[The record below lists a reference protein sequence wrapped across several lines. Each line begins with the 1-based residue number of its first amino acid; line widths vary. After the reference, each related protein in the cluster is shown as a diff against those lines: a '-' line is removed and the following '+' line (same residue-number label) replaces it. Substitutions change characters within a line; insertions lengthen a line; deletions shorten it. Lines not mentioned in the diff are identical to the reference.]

1 MERFTELLHSVAQQT
16 AFDFGSTDMTD
27 GVRSTSYAARPDEV
41 LSSDQLREMFDRSN
55 WDDPRLQRA
64 MRARLIRPEELLS
77 QLEGHIRLLLV
88 DYINPD
94 NDLVGHAFPIV
105 KANGS
110 VRVGAQGDGLLRA
123 EWSSDVES
131 FVNAMIIG
139 AIILGPEKVASL
151 FSDWAGGKPVRYR
164 TSAMLNNGW
173 VRHPVA
179 LKEGVRIETLS
190 DSVDGLPA
198 YLPKH
203 SGLPAS
209 NCVGHT
215 MVSIDTTVSPALFRP
230 ARSQSEFTPHVTA
243 VAPVDIYAVCQAISL
258 ETDHCVDAGFYWHDY
273 QELAFFSFSSGE
285 VSFPI
290 GTSGLR
296 TRPFGSFSFSRS
308 HNTGS
313 VEFVLEDPPTL
324 HLSTVQL
331 TATLSVLSQQ
341 SNAVNAV
348 VSRWMKSKDAYQN
361 LADRFVDLRVAL
373 ETLYLTGYGPDRR
386 QEMRFRLALA
396 GAWHLGNNFEERRRI
411 FKTLRDAYDTASTAV
426 HGGELDT
433 TTKNRA
439 LLSDAQELCRQGILK
454 MLKEG
459 PLSELNDLVL
469 GADSTNNS
477 PEC

>member
-1 MERFTELLHSVAQQT
+1 MERLTELLYSVVQQT
-16 AFDFGSTDMTD
+16 AFDFGSTEMAD
-27 GVRSTSYAARPDEV
+27 GISSTSYAARPDEV
-41 LSSDQLREMFDRSN
+41 LSSDQLREMFDRN
-55 WDDPRLQRA
+55 NRDDPRLQRA
-64 MRARLIRPEELLS
+64 MRAHLIRPKELFS
-77 QLEGHIRLLLV
+77 QLEHHIRLLLV

-105 KANGS
+105 RANGS
-110 VRVGAQGDGLLRA
+110 DSVGVQGDGLLRA

-151 FSDWAGGKPVRYR
+151 LSDWADGKPVRYR
-164 TSAMLNNGW
+164 TSAMLNNGR
-173 VRHPVA
+173 VRQPVA
-179 LKEGVRIETLS
+179 LKEGIRIETLS

-209 NCVGHT
+209 SCVGHT
-215 MVSIDTTVSPALFRP
+215 MVSIDTAAAPALFRP
-230 ARSQSEFTPHVTA
+230 ARSQSELTPHVTA
-243 VAPVDIYAVCQAISL
+243 VAPVDIYTVCQAVSL

-296 TRPFGSFSFSRS
+296 TRPFGSFSFSRNP
-308 HNTGS
+308 NTGS
-313 VEFVLEDPPTL
+313 VEFVMEDTLTL
-324 HLSTVQL
+324 HLSRVQL
-331 TATLSVLSQQ
+331 SATLSALSQQ
-341 SNAVNAV
+341 SNEANTA
-348 VSRWMKSKDAYQN
+348 VSRWMKSKDVYQN

-396 GAWHLGNNFEERRRI
+396 GAWHLGNDFEERQRI
-411 FKTLRDAYDTASTAV
+411 FKTLRDAYDTASAAV
-426 HGGELDT
+426 HGGELNT
-433 TTKNRA
+433 TTKNST
-439 LLSDAQELCRQGILK
+439 LLSDAQGLCRQGILK

-459 PLSELNDLVL
+459 PLSKLNDLVL
-469 GADSTNNS
+469 GADSTKNS